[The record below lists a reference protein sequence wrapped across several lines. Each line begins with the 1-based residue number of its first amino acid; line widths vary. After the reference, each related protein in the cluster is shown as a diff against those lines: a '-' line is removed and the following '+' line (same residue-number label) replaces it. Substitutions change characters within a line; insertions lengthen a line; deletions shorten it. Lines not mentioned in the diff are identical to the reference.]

1 MMVSEIGEG
10 VTELAGH
17 LVEVDLQDN
26 LFGSWEKILQLASKL
41 PNLNN
46 LLLHGNKLGDI
57 SLETNALAR

>member
-26 LFGSWEKILQLASKL
+26 LFGCWDIILQLASKL

-46 LLLHGNKLGDI
+46 LLLHGNKLGDMTLD
-57 SLETNALAR
+57 SLEAR